1 MIFTSRRFAIALAF
15 LILLSVI
22 TFAQRKPERVR
33 FQKGHIST
41 ILKGRLVTYDA
52 KDYLLGAAKGQTMKI
67 KLESSEAY
75 FVVFPAKGE
84 PIEMGPRTDWS
95 ETLMESGDYVVR
107 VFLMQGVARRKGSNA
122 NYSLKVEIK

>member
-1 MIFTSRRFAIALAF
+1 MLFTHRRFAIVIVV
-15 LILLSVI
+15 LILLS
-22 TFAQRKPERVR
+22 FSALAQRRPERVR

-41 ILKGRLVTYDA
+41 ILKGRLVSYDA

-67 KLESSEAY
+67 KLETSEAY

-95 ETLMESGDYVVR
+95 ETLAESGDYIVR
-107 VFLMQGVARRKGSNA
+107 VFLMRGVARRKGSNA
-122 NYSLKVEIK
+122 NYSLKIEIK

>member
-1 MIFTSRRFAIALAF
+1 MLFTHRRFAIVIVA
-15 LILLSVI
+15 LILLSLSAL
-22 TFAQRKPERVR
+22 AQRKPERVR

-41 ILKGRLVTYDA
+41 ILKGRLVSYDA
-52 KDYLLGAAKGQTMKI
+52 KDYLLGAAKGQTMKL

-95 ETLMESGDYVVR
+95 ETLVESGDYVVR
-107 VFLMQGVARRKGSNA
+107 VFLMRGVARRKGSNA
-122 NYSLKVEIK
+122 NYSLKIEIK

>member
-1 MIFTSRRFAIALAF
+1 MIFTSRRFAIALA
-15 LILLSVI
+15 LLTLLSL
-22 TFAQRKPERVR
+22 TAFAQRKPERVR

-41 ILKGRLVTYDA
+41 ILKGRLVTYDT

-67 KLESSEAY
+67 KLDSSEAY

-95 ETLMESGDYVVR
+95 ETLAESGDYVVR
-107 VFLMQGVARRKGSNA
+107 VFLMRGVARRKGSNA

>member
-1 MIFTSRRFAIALAF
+1 MIFTLRHFAVVIVALS
-15 LILLSVI
+15 LLSLA

-41 ILKGRLVTYDA
+41 ILKGRLVSYDT

-84 PIEMGPRTDWS
+84 PLEMGPRTEWA
-95 ETLMESGDYVVR
+95 ETLMDSGDYIVR
-107 VFLMQGVARRKGSNA
+107 VFLMRGVARRKGSNS
-122 NYSLKVEIK
+122 NYLLKIEIR

>member
-1 MIFTSRRFAIALAF
+1 MLFTHRRFAIVIVA
-15 LILLSVI
+15 LILLSLSVL
-22 TFAQRKPERVR
+22 AQRKPERVR

-41 ILKGRLVTYDA
+41 ILKGRLVSFDA

-67 KLESSEAY
+67 KLETSDAY

-95 ETLMESGDYVVR
+95 ETLTESGDYIVR
-107 VFLMQGVARRKGSNA
+107 VFLMRGVARRKGSNA
-122 NYSLKVEIK
+122 NYALKIEIK

>member
-1 MIFTSRRFAIALAF
+1 MLFTHRRFAIVIVV
-15 LILLSVI
+15 LILCSLSAL
-22 TFAQRKPERVR
+22 AQRKPERVR

-41 ILKGRLVTYDA
+41 ILKGRLVSYDA

-67 KLESSEAY
+67 KLETSEAY

-95 ETLMESGDYVVR
+95 ETLAESGDYIVR
-107 VFLMQGVARRKGSNA
+107 VFLMRGVARRKGSNA
-122 NYSLKVEIK
+122 IYSLKIEIK

>member
-1 MIFTSRRFAIALAF
+1 MLFTRRRFAVVMLT
-15 LILLSVI
+15 LTLLSL
-22 TFAQRKPERVR
+22 TALAQRKPERVR

-41 ILKGRLVTYDA
+41 ILKGRLVSYDT

-95 ETLMESGDYVVR
+95 ETLAESGDYVVR
-107 VFLMQGVARRKGSNA
+107 VFLMRGVARRKGSNA
-122 NYSLKVEIK
+122 PYSLKVEIK

>member
-1 MIFTSRRFAIALAF
+1 MLFTPQRLAVVF
-15 LILLSVI
+15 ISLTMLLL
-22 TFAQRKPERVR
+22 TAAAQHKPERVR

-41 ILKGRLVTYDA
+41 ILKGRLVSYDT

-67 KLESSEAY
+67 KLEASEAY

-84 PIEMGPRTDWS
+84 PLEMGPRTDWS

-107 VFLMQGVARRKGSNA
+107 VFLMRGVARRKGSNA
-122 NYSLKVEIK
+122 SYSLKVEIK

>member
-1 MIFTSRRFAIALAF
+1 MIFTLRHFAVVIVALT
-15 LILLSVI
+15 LLSIAV
-22 TFAQRKPERVR
+22 FAQRKPERIR

-41 ILKGRLVTYDA
+41 ILKGRLVTYDT

-84 PIEMGPRTDWS
+84 PLEMGPRTEWA
-95 ETLMESGDYVVR
+95 ETLMDSGDYVVR
-107 VFLMQGVARRKGSNA
+107 VFLTRGVARRKGSNS
-122 NYSLKVEIK
+122 NYLLKIEIK

>member
-1 MIFTSRRFAIALAF
+1 MLFTHRRFAIVIVV
-15 LILLSVI
+15 LILCSLSAL
-22 TFAQRKPERVR
+22 AQRKPERVR

-41 ILKGRLVTYDA
+41 ILKGRLVSYDA

-67 KLESSEAY
+67 KLETSEAY

-95 ETLMESGDYVVR
+95 ETLAESGDYIVR
-107 VFLMQGVARRKGSNA
+107 VFLMRGVARRKGSNA
-122 NYSLKVEIK
+122 NYSLKIEIK

>member
-1 MIFTSRRFAIALAF
+1 MIFTSRRLAIALA
-15 LILLSVI
+15 LLTLLSM
-22 TFAQRKPERVR
+22 TAFAQRRPERVR

-41 ILKGRLVTYDA
+41 ILKGRLVTYDS

-67 KLESSEAY
+67 KLDSSEAY

-95 ETLMESGDYVVR
+95 ETLVESGDYVVR
-107 VFLMQGVARRKGSNA
+107 VFLMRGVARRKGSNA

>member
-1 MIFTSRRFAIALAF
+1 MLFTHRRFAIVIVV
-15 LILLSVI
+15 LILCSLSAL
-22 TFAQRKPERVR
+22 AQRKPERVR

-41 ILKGRLVTYDA
+41 ILKGRLVSYDA

-67 KLESSEAY
+67 KLETSEAY

-95 ETLMESGDYVVR
+95 ETLAESGDYIVR
-107 VFLMQGVARRKGSNA
+107 VFLMHGVARRKGSNA
-122 NYSLKVEIK
+122 NYSLKIEIK